1 MKPQLDENE
10 KESVEE
16 DTEVLKRITT
26 EFGAAVRLI
35 LAENLNV
42 LRTFIRDLASLFG
55 RFSQLQRDAKLRGG
69 KEQV

>member
-16 DTEVLKRITT
+16 DTEMLKRITT

-42 LRTFIRDLASLFG
+42 LRTFIRDLTSLFG
-55 RFSQLQRDAKLRGG
+55 KFSRLQRDAKLRGG
-69 KEQV
+69 KDLV

>member
-1 MKPQLDENE
+1 M
-10 KESVEE
+10 
-16 DTEVLKRITT
+16 LKRITT

-42 LRTFIRDLASLFG
+42 LRSFFRDLTSLFG

-69 KEQV
+69 KDLV

>member
-1 MKPQLDENE
+1 VKPQLDEDE

-16 DTEVLKRITT
+16 DTEMLKRITT

-42 LRTFIRDLASLFG
+42 LRTFIRDLTSLFG

-69 KEQV
+69 KDLV